1 MFLSQVVDNDI
12 VKEFLYDELVTKI
25 NTIKFTS
32 TF

>member
-25 NTIKFTS
+25 NTIKVTS